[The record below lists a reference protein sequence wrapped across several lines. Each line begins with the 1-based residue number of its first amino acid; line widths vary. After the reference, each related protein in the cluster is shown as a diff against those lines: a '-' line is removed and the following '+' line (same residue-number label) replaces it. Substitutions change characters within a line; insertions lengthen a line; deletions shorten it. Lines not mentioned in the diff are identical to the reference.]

1 MSQNQYT
8 ILASPL
14 ITEKATF
21 ANEVGNQVV
30 FKVHPQAN
38 KIAIKNAVEQLFQ
51 VKVSQ
56 VRTLQYMGKKRRV
69 GRSIGRKPAW
79 KKAYVTLAD
88 GDRIDFFG
96 GV

>member
-1 MSQNQYT
+1 MSQNKYT

-21 ANEVGNQVV
+21 VNEIGNQVV
-30 FKVHPQAN
+30 FKVHPLAN
-38 KIAIKNAVEQLFQ
+38 KIAIKNAIEQLFQ

>member
-1 MSQNQYT
+1 MNQNKYT

-21 ANEVGNQVV
+21 VNEVGNQVV
-30 FKVHPQAN
+30 FKVHPLAN

-56 VRTLQYMGKKRRV
+56 VRTLQCMGKKRRV

-79 KKAYVTLAD
+79 KKAYVTLAG

-96 GV
+96 GA